1 MPETETAKKS
11 SCGCSGH
18 SAHASPATDTT
29 NQTGHIDPVCG
40 MTVIPERAAASH
52 LFEGTTYYF
61 CNPGCKTRFAGNE
74 EYYLTGKHKEDAA
87 KAAAEAPADTIYFC
101 PMHPEV
107 QSPTFDSC
115 PKCGMALEPMGG
127 APSDSDPELED
138 MTRRFKFALSF
149 TAPLF
154 VISMGSMLLMP
165 FIHQYLDRSDRWR
178 SIVSMP
184 IESMNSIAVLRE
196 RMPAILRVPHSI
208 MPDRRSALRVI
219 FSLSI

>member
-40 MTVIPERAAASH
+40 MTVIPEKAAASH

-87 KAAAEAPADTIYFC
+87 KAAAEAAAAAPA
-101 PMHPEV
+101 E
-107 QSPTFDSC
+107 
-115 PKCGMALEPMGG
+115 EPAAEEPAAE
-127 APSDSDPELED
+127 APAEEE
-138 MTRRFKFALSF
+138 KA
-149 TAPLF
+149 A
-154 VISMGSMLLMP
+154 
-165 FIHQYLDRSDRWR
+165 
-178 SIVSMP
+178 
-184 IESMNSIAVLRE
+184 E
-196 RMPAILRVPHSI
+196 
-208 MPDRRSALRVI
+208 
-219 FSLSI
+219 